1 MGRGVI
7 ISSQKSSQKIP
18 SIIYQ
23 AGWQDVI
30 SYNNNGY
37 SAGSNLARGCS
48 CNSYST
54 PASGS
59 GFSFTVDCT
68 SMRLLH
74 DRRKAIRHYAAG
86 KFRLSSRKVHDRC
99 PHRNRNHPARKS
111 RMVPVLPHLGRN
123 TQTALPYWE
132 KRAAVSGWCSLS
144 IMSMSRIHGKCRN
157 CSDPVLPGRNR
168 RRTCLPCLPLS
179 MCRTC

>member
-7 ISSQKSSQKIP
+7 ISGQKSSQKIP

-59 GFSFTVDCT
+59 GFSFVVDCT
-68 SMRLLH
+68 SINYITM
-74 DRRKAIRHYAAG
+74 AIYIGGSGSTDSYGTVQFTGTIGGVSKSFSNYVPSTDYGGSSTTLRWDVSNLKG
-86 KFRLSSRKVHDRC
+86 KQTFTSSWRASCRGPGDWVWST
-99 PHRNRNHPARKS
+99 N
-111 RMVPVLPHLGRN
+111 
-123 TQTALPYWE
+123 QTI
-132 KRAAVSGWCSLS
+132 S
-144 IMSMSRIHGKCRN
+144 ISNILCGK
-157 CSDPVLPGRNR
+157 
-168 RRTCLPCLPLS
+168 
-179 MCRTC
+179 